1 MALGH
6 TLVSALLAAALGAAA
21 THLADA
27 HAPIRPDDPA
37 FEVTDVVAHVVP
49 GADELRWRSIPWR
62 PSLSAGMRDGA
73 RLDRPVLLWAVNGH
87 PLGST

>member
-6 TLVSALLAAALGAAA
+6 TLVATLVAAALGALA
-21 THLADA
+21 TQAADA
-27 HAPIRPDDPA
+27 HAPTPLDDPA
-37 FEVTDVVAHVVP
+37 FDVADVVAHVVP
-49 GADELRWRSIPWR
+49 GEEELRWRSLPWR

-73 RLDRPVLLWAVNGH
+73 RLDRPVLLWAMNGH